1 MVREPPLANERPTEL
16 ELIQAPDH
24 DWFPLDRPPK
34 NPMVRLQALPVHPRT
49 SKCVHARLL
58 SVHAVVSVVP
68 GSGEIRIPYLRRK
81 DKGDFALFMDALVTE
96 LGDHPV
102 RFTNVFMSDDEAA
115 KAYDELDRYLD
126 EVAPGMN
133 DVNEVDDKKRL
144 EDVLDGFTHE
154 VEDWG
159 RDTADTLVGTWDTSR
174 ERNSDHD

>member
-1 MVREPPLANERPTEL
+1 MVREPPLANERPDEL
-16 ELIQAPDH
+16 VMKHAPER
-24 DWFPLDRPPK
+24 DWFPLDNPPED
-34 NPMVRLQALPVHPRT
+34 PMARLQGLPVHPRT

-58 SVHAVVSVVP
+58 SVHAVIAVVP
-68 GSGEIRIPYLRRK
+68 DSGEIRIPYIRRK
-81 DKGDFALFMDALVTE
+81 DKGDFALFMDAVVTE

-102 RFTNVFMSDDEAA
+102 RFTNVFMSDDAA
-115 KAYDELDRYLD
+115 AEAYDELDRYLD

-159 RDTADTLVGTWDTSR
+159 RDHADTLVGQWYPQR
-174 ERNSDHD
+174 PRGEQ